1 MKYACKSPA
10 DELATEAIGY
20 SDEVGDVVKVTLK
33 RIDNLPRKPKGRHK
47 NSFSKFR
54 TSIGANT
61 VTFPQWEVQLKH
73 IFRNADG
80 HVPDTPAN
88 RQLILDVSNNI
99 NNYLGKDARGN
110 DWYAF
115 ISEDGTQT
123 WVRVRN
129 GIIDNAGVNTV
140 PRIWDSETG
149 LYNNINNWVGE
160 CDEYTR
166 GIFSNV

>member
-1 MKYACKSPA
+1 M
-10 DELATEAIGY
+10 
-20 SDEVGDVVKVTLK
+20 
-33 RIDNLPRKPKGRHK
+33 
-47 NSFSKFR
+47 
-54 TSIGANT
+54 
-61 VTFPQWEVQLKH
+61 
-73 IFRNADG
+73 
-80 HVPDTPAN
+80 
-88 RQLILDVSNNI
+88 

-149 LYNNINNWVGE
+149 LYNNINN
-160 CDEYTR
+160 
-166 GIFSNV
+166 